1 MWKTK
6 YSWPFFISVILSVVW
21 WAWVI
26 STDEIKELAYIY
38 LDAIDLIF
46 VLGIWIWIIF
56 VSIFYMR
63 LNRFEGD
70 FFGQLLAMM
79 VIVPLCLGGLAYMG
93 SVIVKVFLALTLGGI
108 TAFCYL
114 NRYLGKPKEDR
125 HWSDKAKLAM
135 VVLLIMLGCRQVIT
149 LVTDTPQIAPWA
161 GLLINLLLLSLLVIN
176 LYDLQRRAQLA
187 EIKELEYLIKRVGDE
202 KS

>member
-6 YSWPFFISVILSVVW
+6 YSWPFFISIILSVVW

-63 LNRFEGD
+63 LHRFEGD
-70 FFGQLLAMM
+70 FFWRLIGIM
-79 VIVPLCLGGLAYMG
+79 IITPLFLSGLAYLG
-93 SVIVKVFLALTLGGI
+93 ALTGKLYYSISMGCVA
-108 TAFCYL
+108 TFFYL
-114 NRYLGKPKEDR
+114 NRYFNKPQKPPQ
-125 HWSDKAKLAM
+125 WSDKAKIAL
-135 VVLLIMLGCRQVIT
+135 VVLLIMLGCWQVIA
-149 LVTDTPQIAPWA
+149 LVIDTPQIDQWA